1 MLDNA
6 IMAHYGKLEYW
17 EERYSKRNDQFDWYQ
32 TYPNIKEII
41 QNNISKNAKI
51 LNIGCGNSRLSEG
64 MYEDGYENIINID
77 FSNKVISYMDEKC
90 RGKYPKMIFKVLDVC
105 EMKDFDSGQF
115 NIVIDKGTLDSVLC
129 SENPVQNCQKMIS
142 EVYRVLNHGGKYICI
157 SFGDSEHRM
166 KFLKA
171 KIGLILIMKK
181 LLNLL
186 LEMKIIQKV

>member
-1 MLDNA
+1 
-6 IMAHYGKLEYW
+6 
-17 EERYSKRNDQFDWYQ
+17 
-32 TYPNIKEII
+32 
-41 QNNISKNAKI
+41 
-51 LNIGCGNSRLSEG
+51 

-115 NIVIDKGTLDSVLC
+115 NIVLDKGTLDSVLC

-166 KFLKA
+166 KFFKSQNWVN
-171 KIGLILIMKK
+171 I
-181 LLNLL
+181 NY
-186 LEMKIIQKV
+186 EKIIKPFARNENNTEGLDFNNYHFVYIMTKA